1 MTIKYILAASIISM
15 LTLLSGCQSFQF
27 VDSPIPV
34 TASYGNHELLKPSSK
49 QA

>member
-1 MTIKYILAASIISM
+1 MTIKTMIAAGMISI

-34 TASYGNHELLKPSSK
+34 TAH
-49 QA
+49 